1 MKFITMFID
10 FKNKKWQSVSRI
22 LLLLCL
28 SFIVLGLFFYDKDFF
43 YHFEPNY
50 YKEINQITFSLIFG
64 LILAVLLTG
73 SISEEKYIFSISS
86 IFLILLFF
94 IVSFPTLM
102 FFENKYSLVYHFDS
116 ILKEEVN
123 KDEIHIKL
131 DKINSENPWTTYLF
145 KIKNDDKIDSV
156 YFHQNK
162 NFVKVLNK
170 NQVEKLKVYRTIWR
184 KRYILKEN

>member
-1 MKFITMFID
+1 MFID
-10 FKNKKWQSVSRI
+10 FKNKKGQSVSKI
-22 LLLLCL
+22 LLILCL
-28 SFIVLGLFFYDKDFF
+28 IAIVLGLFFYDKDFF
-43 YHFEPNY
+43 YHFEPNC
-50 YKEINQITFSLIFG
+50 YKEINQIKFSLIYG

-73 SISEEKYIFSISS
+73 SISEEKYIFSLSS
-86 IFLILLFF
+86 IFLILLFWVVF
-94 IVSFPTLM
+94 FPSLL
-102 FFENKYSLVYHFDS
+102 FLNNKYALVYHFDS
-116 ILKEEVN
+116 ILKKEVS

-170 NQVEKLKVYRTIWR
+170 NEVEKLKVYRTIWR
-184 KRYILKEN
+184 KRYILKDN

>member
-1 MKFITMFID
+1 MFID
-10 FKNKKWQSVSRI
+10 FKNKKWQSVCRI
-22 LLLLCL
+22 LLILCL
-28 SFIVLGLFFYDKDFF
+28 IAIVLGLFFYDKDFF

-73 SISEEKYIFSISS
+73 SISEEKYIFSMSS

-123 KDEIHIKL
+123 KNEIEIKL

-145 KIKNDDKIDSV
+145 KIKNENKSDSV
-156 YFHQNK
+156 YFPQNK
-162 NFVKVLNK
+162 HFVKVLNK